1 MLQHAY
7 QNTDISFIVGEFLYD
22 VGALETLLA
31 HSTGNKSTYAYY
43 FGEMYEPQTQFIQIP
58 GWLRRSADH
67 TQELPFLFGAAFL
80 EDETDGIWIGE

>member
-1 MLQHAY
+1 
-7 QNTDISFIVGEFLYD
+7 
-22 VGALETLLA
+22 
-31 HSTGNKSTYAYY
+31 
-43 FGEMYEPQTQFIQIP
+43 MYEPQTQFIQIP